1 MIKSV
6 LMMDEAGLPIF
17 SFDNGDPVVDHAL
30 ITAFFT
36 AMHNITKEIFLDSI
50 QTLEMGENQLVFAQR
65 PTEHAGILYGAII
78 SDVRDHPD
86 LIAEILDNFL
96 ETFATKYEK
105 EVQIGSQSGFWEKF
119 EQFERN
125 IKHEM
130 NKRLRKIRFLRERGK
145 KTRGLGLAVGL
156 ALFFLGLL
164 INLNLWGKVG
174 REVAGLNMVLT
185 LFLVPSGVAGWV
197 TGNGRDGLITA
208 SASGS
213 FGALGLAM
221 VNVETLIQGIEKLGI
236 MGEIG
241 VVIAILTALLVLA
254 PAYGLVGYI
263 CGAWVSRRCL
273 YPTESV

>member
-36 AMHNITKEIFLDSI
+36 AMHNITKEVFLDSI
-50 QTLEMGENQLVFAQR
+50 QTLEMGENQLVFGQR

-78 SDVRDHPD
+78 SDVKDHPD

-96 ETFATKYEK
+96 ETFATKYEN
-105 EVQIGSQSGFWEKF
+105 EVQIGAQSGIRKKF
-119 EQFERN
+119 EQFELN
-125 IKHEM
+125 IKREM
-130 NKRLRKIRFLRERGK
+130 KKRLRRLRFLRERGN

-156 ALFFLGLL
+156 ALFFLGML
-164 INLNLWGKVG
+164 INLKLWGKVG
-174 REVAGLNMVLT
+174 REVAGLNMVVT

-197 TGNGRDGLITA
+197 TGNGRDGLIAA

-213 FGALGLAM
+213 LGALGLAII
-221 VNVETLIQGIEKLGI
+221 NVETLIQGVEKLGI
-236 MGEIG
+236 IGEIG
-241 VVIAILTALLVLA
+241 TVIAILAALLVLA
-254 PAYGLVGYI
+254 PAYGLIGYI

-273 YPTESV
+273 SPPEEV

>member
-36 AMHNITKEIFLDSI
+36 AMHNITKEVFLDSI
-50 QTLEMGENQLVFAQR
+50 QTLEMGENQLVFGQR

-96 ETFATKYEK
+96 ETFTTKYEK
-105 EVQIGSQSGFWEKF
+105 EVQIGAQSGFRNKF

-125 IKHEM
+125 IKYEM
-130 NKRLRKIRFLRERGK
+130 NKRLRKIRFLRERGT
-145 KTRGLGLAVGL
+145 KTRGLGLIVGL
-156 ALFFLGLL
+156 TLFFIGLL
-164 INLNLWGKVG
+164 INLKLWGKVG

-197 TGNGRDGLITA
+197 TGNGRDGLIAA

-213 FGALGLAM
+213 FGALGLAI
-221 VNVETLIQGIEKLGI
+221 VNVETLILGIEKLGI
-236 MGEIG
+236 IGEIG
-241 VVIAILTALLVLA
+241 AVIAVLTALLVLA

-273 YPTESV
+273 YPAEQV